1 MAAIIR
7 HGLDGTGRVGTVRCA
22 GSAPATPMH
31 AHRSLVIGRID
42 AGSRILTLPG
52 ETWRLEAG
60 DGFVMPPDVPHALTA
75 AGDGGHRI
83 VAVDPAAFAIPGWM
97 PGIVGDR
104 AWSDAF
110 DALHGA
116 AEAGDADIGPLVSTL
131 LELTG
136 PLMAP
141 RDAPLGGCRPVRLA
155 RRVAARDLGR
165 PLDLSA
171 LARQVG
177 LSPFH
182 LHRLYRRFYGLTPA
196 EHRLEARLRLARRL
210 ILGGAAIADAAAAL
224 GFADQSHFSRAF
236 RRLMGVPPGLWARQV
251 RRSAAVSRRRPS
263 TP

>member
-7 HGLDGTGRVGTVRCA
+7 HGIDGTGRVGTVRCT

-31 AHRSLVIGRID
+31 AHRSLVVGRVD
-42 AGSRILTLPG
+42 AGSRVLTLPG

-60 DGFVMPPDVPHALTA
+60 DGFVIPPDVPHALSSA
-75 AGDGGHRI
+75 VDGSHRI
-83 VAVDPAAFAIPGWM
+83 VAIDLAAFAIPGWT

-116 AEAGDADIGPLVSTL
+116 AEAGDVDIEPLVSTL

-136 PLMAP
+136 PLMAL
-141 RDAPLGGCRPVRLA
+141 RNAPVGACRPVRLA
-155 RRVAARDLGR
+155 RRVAAHDLDR

-263 TP
+263 AP